1 MEPKVK
7 ITTKKGTV
15 FNSMQDYRKA
25 SASAGVPLDDMS
37 DDQIIEQFSKPLKP
51 GEAPAITVQ
60 YGTTEQPP
68 GKGGLASMPG
78 AVSEELSGRGR
89 SAAQAVSEFVTPIAK
104 RVSGL
109 ISGAGYGALSVPT
122 SIMRIAG
129 IDPSKVT
136 LPMSFGGQVSGV
148 PIGGAMA
155 PVLGTPLTVKPE
167 KKPEELTIG
176 QIEKELEP
184 KEPEGKIGQ
193 FAMDMYTF
201 GKARKGVSALGVA
214 AKGKMP
220 TQVVSAIGGPKV
232 QAALDKAS
240 DFGLS
245 LLQEYGKHGDVKEA
259 SSAATTGALLDLGLS
274 GVGKTIS
281 SLYKKYG
288 QPVIERWASEAVNK
302 AIPIIKGAKRTEQQD
317 IEYKRELAKRLLLT
331 GGDFTEAGAK
341 ALENRFSKT
350 VEAMKNAS
358 TKADDMLEELHKM
371 NLIPESDLR
380 QVDYVSEIKKRL
392 DDFKRKQVTPDKIE
406 RIEFVENQI
415 NALRPKKF
423 KLDSSGNK
431 IPVQTPKIDPATK
444 KLVLGPDGK
453 PVFENAVDAKG
464 NPLYEV
470 TDELEKMTFKEAE
483 DFKERLNSTLKGF
496 YEDGVLSTEDKI
508 DKQVKMAYADAT
520 RAAQKNAFDSIE
532 KIKSKLDAKIPVDS
546 PVKKMSPWMV
556 NVPGEAKPVSYQD
569 ASLIAMKD
577 ADLSKTA
584 WEARTLLEP
593 QAGKS
598 QINEPAAM
606 IALGQFI
613 HGSLFTPSQLAT
625 AWQQVRNQES
635 KTLWAQRWRKAAPDL
650 RLALPEKL
658 QPFTRVPPSMVGK
671 AAAIMSR
678 PEQTQP
684 TPGMQQL
691 IEEQEVKALPTANP
705 AYFNKKF

>member
-245 LLQEYGKHGDVKEA
+245 LLQEYGKHGDAKEA
-259 SSAATTGALLDLGLS
+259 TSAATTGALWDVGLS
-274 GVGKTIS
+274 LVGNRIK
-281 SLYKKYG
+281 SLYKRYG
-288 QPVIERWASEAVNK
+288 APTVERWANEAANK
-302 AIPIIKGAKRTEQQD
+302 AIPFIKGGKRTDQQD
-317 IEYKRELAKRLLLT
+317 IEYKRELAKRLLT
-331 GGDFTEAGAK
+331 RGDDFTEEGAK
-341 ALENRFSKT
+341 AITNRFSQT
-350 VEAMKNAS
+350 VKSMKNAS
-358 TKADDMLEELHKM
+358 AQSDEMLNELHRLK
-371 NLIPESDLR
+371 LIPEADLR
-380 QVDYVSEIKKRL
+380 QVDYGSELGKAISE
-392 DDFKRKQVTPDKIE
+392 FKNSQVDPKVIS
-406 RIEFVENQI
+406 RIEEVESRI
-415 NALRPKKF
+415 NSLLPKKP
-423 KLDSSGNK
+423 KLDRNGNK
-431 IPVQTPKIDPATK
+431 IPVQTPKIDPVTK
-444 KLVLGPDGK
+444 RPVLRPDGT
-453 PVFENAVDAKG
+453 PEFEQALAEDG
-464 NPLYEV
+464 TPLFEV
-470 TDELEKMTFKEAE
+470 TDELDRLTFSQAEKLKEKINA
-483 DFKERLNSTLKGF
+483 TLKNF
-496 YEDGVLSTEDKI
+496 YEKGALSPEDQV
-508 DKQVKMAYADAT
+508 DKQVKLEYADAI
-520 RAAQKNAFDSIE
+520 RAAQKKAFDSLE
-532 KIKSKLDAKIPVDS
+532 ALKKSKDASIPPTS
-546 PVKKMSPWMV
+546 PAKKMNPWQV
-556 NVPGEAKPVSYQD
+556 FVPGESKPVSYQE
-569 ASLIAMKD
+569 ASLLAMKD
-577 ADLSKTA
+577 ADLSKAA
-584 WEARTLLEP
+584 WEARINAEP
-593 QAGKS
+593 QPDKS
-598 QINEPAAM
+598 TFNEMAAA
-606 IALGQFI
+606 IGLAQFI

-625 AWQQVRNQES
+625 AWKAAKSQEQTTVR
-635 KTLWAQRWRKAAPDL
+635 AQRWQRSIDDL
-650 RLALPEKL
+650 RRVLPEAL
-658 QPFTRVPPSMVGK
+658 QPATKIPPSMVGK
-671 AAAIMSR
+671 AAAIAAR
-678 PEQTQP
+678 PERSQSPP
-684 TPGMQQL
+684 TMQEWVSQQS
-691 IEEQEVKALPTANP
+691 EDQSRKSPE
-705 AYFNKKF
+705 YFNKKF